1 MTSNSQ
7 PGYLKVANFNIYLP
21 LHKKGF
27 MEKAETLIAGIEYK
41 VRKLIGQTGIL
52 LEENNQLKT
61 EVNTLKAEIE
71 KLESKVFE
79 LQEKQKTIKLAKS
92 LNKEEKRTEV
102 KLKINE
108 LVREIDHCIG
118 LLNK

>member
-1 MTSNSQ
+1 MKS
-7 PGYLKVANFNIYLP
+7 
-21 LHKKGF
+21 
-27 MEKAETLIAGIEYK
+27 AETLVAGIEYK

-52 LEENNQLKT
+52 QEEIVRLRE
-61 EVNTLKAEIE
+61 EVNTLKSEIE
-71 KLESKVFE
+71 ILESIINE
-79 LQEKQKTIKLAKS
+79 QQEKLKTLKLAKS
-92 LNKEEKRTEV
+92 LNKEEKRTDV

>member
-1 MTSNSQ
+1 MKN
-7 PGYLKVANFNIYLP
+7 
-21 LHKKGF
+21 
-27 MEKAETLIAGIEYK
+27 AETLIAGIEFK

-52 LEENNQLKT
+52 QEENTKLRD
-61 EVNTLKAEIE
+61 EVNTLRSEIE
-71 KLESKVFE
+71 ILESIIAE
-79 LQEKQKTIKLAKS
+79 QHEKLKTLKLAKS
-92 LNKEEKRTEV
+92 LNKEEKRTDV

>member
-1 MTSNSQ
+1 
-7 PGYLKVANFNIYLP
+7 
-21 LHKKGF
+21 
-27 MEKAETLIAGIEYK
+27 MESAETLIAGIEYK

-52 LEENNQLKT
+52 QEENKQLKN
-61 EVNTLKAEIE
+61 EVNLLKSEIE
-71 KLESKVFE
+71 MLEARVTD
-79 LQEKQKTIKLAKS
+79 LQEKQKTLKLAKS

>member
-1 MTSNSQ
+1 
-7 PGYLKVANFNIYLP
+7 
-21 LHKKGF
+21 
-27 MEKAETLIAGIEYK
+27 MESAETLIAGIEYK
-41 VRKLIGQTGIL
+41 VRKLIGQTGL
-52 LEENNQLKT
+52 LQEENKQLSN
-61 EVNTLKAEIE
+61 EVKLLKSEIE
-71 KLESKVFE
+71 MLEARVSE
-79 LQEKQKTIKLAKS
+79 LQEKQKTLKLAKS

>member
-1 MTSNSQ
+1 MKN
-7 PGYLKVANFNIYLP
+7 
-21 LHKKGF
+21 
-27 MEKAETLIAGIEYK
+27 AETLIAGIEFK

-52 LEENNQLKT
+52 QEENAKLRE
-61 EVNTLKAEIE
+61 EVNTLKSEIE
-71 KLESKVFE
+71 ILESIISE
-79 LQEKQKTIKLAKS
+79 QHEKLKTLKLAKS
-92 LNKEEKRTEV
+92 LNKEEKRTDV

>member
-1 MTSNSQ
+1 MKN
-7 PGYLKVANFNIYLP
+7 
-21 LHKKGF
+21 
-27 MEKAETLIAGIEYK
+27 AETLVSGIEYK
-41 VRKLIGQTGIL
+41 IRRLIGQTGVL
-52 LEENNQLKT
+52 QEEKRLLAAENQTLKTQNEKLMQKVNELEEKLKT
-61 EVNTLKAEIE
+61 L
-71 KLESKVFE
+71 
-79 LQEKQKTIKLAKS
+79 KLAKS

>member
-1 MTSNSQ
+1 MKN
-7 PGYLKVANFNIYLP
+7 
-21 LHKKGF
+21 
-27 MEKAETLIAGIEYK
+27 AETLIAGIEFK

-52 LEENNQLKT
+52 QEENAKLRD
-61 EVNTLKAEIE
+61 EVNTLRSEIE
-71 KLESKVFE
+71 ILESIITE
-79 LQEKQKTIKLAKS
+79 QHEKLKTLKLAKS
-92 LNKEEKRTEV
+92 LNKEEKRTDV